1 MSKFIEKTLEDGEQ
15 IIFQGRLHW
24 TYNWQYTFGGAFLAL
39 LGVVMLIIGLT
50 RPEALFTILGISAIV
65 LGGGFWAWG
74 YFIRSKTTF
83 AITSNRFIQK
93 DGIFNIKMTEI
104 PLFKIETVNLYQSLW
119 QRMFSTGSIE
129 LVGSGGTNHRVDY
142 IQEPFDVRKT
152 ITTLMKATHTQ
163 SQD

>member
-24 TYNWQYTFGGAFLAL
+24 TYNWQYTFGGVILAV
-39 LGVVMLIIGLT
+39 LGLVMLIIGLS
-50 RPEALFTILGISAIV
+50 RPEALFTIAGISALV
-65 LGGGFWAWG
+65 LGSGFALWG

-93 DGIFNIKMTEI
+93 DGILNIKMTEI

-119 QRMFSTGSIE
+119 QRLFSTGSIE

-142 IQEPFDVRKT
+142 IKEPFDVRKT

-163 SQD
+163 NQD

>member
-1 MSKFIEKTLEDGEQ
+1 MLTVTERGVPS
-15 IIFQGRLHW
+15 
-24 TYNWQYTFGGAFLAL
+24 
-39 LGVVMLIIGLT
+39 GVVMLIIGLT

-65 LGGGFWAWG
+65 LGGGFLAWG

-93 DGIFNIKMTEI
+93 DGILNIKMTEI

-152 ITTLMKATHTQ
+152 ITTLMKATHAQ

>member
-24 TYNWQYTFGGAFLAL
+24 TYNWQYTFGGGFLAL

-50 RPEALFTILGISAIV
+50 RPEALFTILGIAAIV
-65 LGGGFWAWG
+65 LGGGFLAWG

-93 DGIFNIKMTEI
+93 DGILNIKMTEI

-152 ITTLMKATHTQ
+152 ITTLMKATHAQ